1 MTLTRIPD
9 LRVKKILWGT
19 LIVLRVLLF
28 MAVLAYI
35 AVEYIEFDFNK
46 EVLHLTL
53 FSMFFLLSNFLIN
66 VGRHKAAIQNDEH
79 AQSLFWMAMFALS
92 AAMLELVDLA
102 LDQVLAAIADD
113 PSMVVYS
120 NALGVVE
127 FLIGIFSVLMACF
140 SIDRLL
146 VFLRSISFELRYIGL
161 QAKKIPRPEDEG

>member
-19 LIVLRVLLF
+19 LAVLRVLL
-28 MAVLAYI
+28 ALSVVAYV
-35 AVEYIEFDFNK
+35 AVEVIEFNSNK

-66 VGRHKAAIQNDEH
+66 VGRHKAAIQSDEH

-102 LDQVLAAIADD
+102 LDQVLSALAD
-113 PSMVVYS
+113 PSMLVYF
-120 NALGVVE
+120 NAVSVIE
-127 FLIGIFSVLMACF
+127 SLIGFCAVLMVYF
-140 SIDRLL
+140 SIDRFL
-146 VFLRSISFELRYIGL
+146 VFVRSISFELRPIGL
-161 QAKKIPRPEDEG
+161 